1 MLFNDRVFWEAIWL
15 DKTAWKSLEI
25 HLRFHFYYLGLLEW
39 VSLQAG
45 NYLSQLLS
53 GGPTEL
59 LALEIKHF
67 VSLSSPNP
75 PCKSMGNQQ
84 ERAES
89 PTRCQSPGAFGCV
102 LMWSIHCDLSSGWAQ
117 QLLEPNWGYIEWS
130 LIYSKDSTGLRKCQL
145 RNQHL
150 CIFIFSSSFLWA

>member
-1 MLFNDRVFWEAIWL
+1 MMLFNDRVFWEAIWL

-67 VSLSSPNP
+67 VLLRTLP
-75 PCKSMGNQQ
+75 
-84 ERAES
+84 
-89 PTRCQSPGAFGCV
+89 
-102 LMWSIHCDLSSGWAQ
+102 IHPA
-117 QLLEPNWGYIEWS
+117 N
-130 LIYSKDSTGLRKCQL
+130 
-145 RNQHL
+145 
-150 CIFIFSSSFLWA
+150 LWATNRKEHHPLHGASLQVHLAVSWCDPSTVTCLQAGHSSYLSQTGVILNDLLYTVKTPLALENAS